1 MNTYFLIMI
10 AAVFVTNTVLIGFMT
25 WAVQSER
32 FGKYRIRTPERN
44 RIPIG
49 KKYINVS
56 LNMLLSLL
64 LFVAAFYYL
73 GDKLVY
79 VGSTSVATLIGEV
92 LASLMLY
99 DFMYYFLHRGMH
111 YPKVMKYVHGVHHY
125 VRFPTSVES
134 TYLHPLEN
142 IFGVSLLFIAVVILG
157 PISTTA
163 FAIMFFI
170 YTSVNIIVHS
180 NLVFPHPALRL
191 LNFWA
196 IKHDIHHGKHLNANY
211 ASIFPFWDQMF
222 GTAK

>member
-1 MNTYFLIMI
+1 MNTYFIIMI
-10 AAVFVTNTVLIGFMT
+10 IAIFASNTVLIAFMT
-25 WAVQSER
+25 WAVQSKR
-32 FGKYRIRTPERN
+32 FSKYRIRTPERN
-44 RIPIG
+44 RIPAA
-49 KKYINVS
+49 KKFVNVS

-64 LFVAAFYYL
+64 LFATAFYYL

-79 VGSTSVATLIGEV
+79 VGSTSAATLFGEV
-92 LASLMLY
+92 LASLALY
-99 DFMYYFLHRGMH
+99 DFMYYFLHRCMH
-111 YPKVMKYVHGVHHY
+111 HPKIMKYVHGVHHY
-125 VRFPTSVES
+125 VRFPTSIES
-134 TYLHPLEN
+134 TYLHPAEN
-142 IFGVSLLFIAVVILG
+142 IAGVSLLFLAVVILG
-157 PISTTA
+157 PISSVS

-222 GTAK
+222 GTSK

>member
-44 RIPIG
+44 RIPTG

-79 VGSTSVATLIGEV
+79 VGSTSVATLVGEV

-142 IFGVSLLFIAVVILG
+142 ILG
-157 PISTTA
+157 
-163 FAIMFFI
+163 
-170 YTSVNIIVHS
+170 
-180 NLVFPHPALRL
+180 AL
-191 LNFWA
+191 
-196 IKHDIHHGKHLNANY
+196 
-211 ASIFPFWDQMF
+211 P
-222 GTAK
+222 T

>member
-44 RIPIG
+44 RIPTS

-79 VGSTSVATLIGEV
+79 VGSTSVATLVGEV

-99 DFMYYFLHRGMH
+99 DFMYYFLHRCMH

>member
-44 RIPIG
+44 RIPTG

-79 VGSTSVATLIGEV
+79 VGSTSVATLVGEV

-134 TYLHPLEN
+134 TYLHPLDN
-142 IFGVSLLFIAVVILG
+142 ILGVSLLFIAVVILG

>member
-44 RIPIG
+44 RIPTG

-79 VGSTSVATLIGEV
+79 VGSTSVATLVGEV

-142 IFGVSLLFIAVVILG
+142 ILGVSLLFIAVVILG